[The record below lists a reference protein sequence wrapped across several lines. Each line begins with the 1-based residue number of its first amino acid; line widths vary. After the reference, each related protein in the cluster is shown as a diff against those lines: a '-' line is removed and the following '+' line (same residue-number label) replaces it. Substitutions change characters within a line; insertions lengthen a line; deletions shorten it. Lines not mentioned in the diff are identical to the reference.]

1 MIDPTVTCTCAAV
14 PFYLQLY
21 SFLCHV
27 FISIESDES
36 EDDTLCPCGRRNEEE
51 NMIGCDGKTCAI
63 ISGTTSHVQA
73 SVKLTSPKD
82 YGTVTVAQKPS

>member
-1 MIDPTVTCTCAAV
+1 MIDTTVTCTCAAM

-21 SFLCHV
+21 SFLCDV
-27 FISIESDES
+27 FFSIESDES
-36 EDDTLCPCGRRNEEE
+36 EDDTLCSCGRRNEEE
-51 NMIGCDGKTCAI
+51 NMIVTSRHVPL
-63 ISGTTSHVQA
+63 SGTTSHVQA